1 MKHFTLPV
9 APTSDSSAAGWGLS
23 PYLPFC
29 GVSELVI
36 DPSAGVRLERLNASA
51 QCILVVDL
59 EGRAMWLN
67 TAAQQV
73 CDAGD
78 FPADLG
84 EDWLDYW
91 PIDERPTIALALE
104 SARLGIPA
112 RFTAACRK
120 TARHEAYWDVNVTPD
135 GPRIAGRPSF
145 TAYLHDV
152 TDRRLAL
159 QKLQWTAMHDGLT
172 GLANRTL
179 FYDSLDRTIEHARKS
194 RGEFVL
200 LVFDLDQ
207 FKQINERLGHD
218 GGDALLRD
226 FARRLAGLV
235 PDGGLAARFGGDEF
249 ALLMRAEGSRD
260 EILASADE
268 ILAHLRFP
276 FTYGGRSVECTA
288 SAGVAV
294 YPHGGTT
301 SDEIFQNADIALLT
315 GKAQEP
321 GRAVMFSGEM
331 RQDLQRRASSLELA
345 AAALQGDWIEPHY
358 QPKIDLVSGQLCGLE
373 ALLRWKQPG
382 GAWQSPFTISAAFND
397 RRVATKITDMMLRKV
412 IVDLGRWLRFG
423 CAVPVA
429 MNASSADLERD
440 DFAEFLLARLDEGGI
455 PASLIELEVTE
466 GVFLGQG
473 AAHVGRVLR
482 TLSDAGVRIALD
494 DFGTGYAS
502 LSHLKQYPVHVIKID
517 RSFVSSL
524 TTSHEDRVIVK
535 TMIELGKSM
544 SIEVVAEGIE
554 DEEQLSFIK
563 SAGCDV
569 GQGYLFGKAMP
580 ATEVE
585 ESYWAVPKP
594 SVFTTLPDPGIRRP
608 S

>member
-1 MKHFTLPV
+1 MKHFIPPV
-9 APTSDSSAAGWGLS
+9 APYPDSSAAKSG
-23 PYLPFC
+23 PPPCLPFW
-29 GVSELVI
+29 GVNELTV
-36 DPSAGVRLERLNASA
+36 DQSAGMRLERLNASK
-51 QCILVVDL
+51 QCILVVDF
-59 EGRAMWLN
+59 EGRPMWLN
-67 TAAQQV
+67 AAAQQV

-78 FPADLG
+78 FPAVVG
-84 EDWLDYW
+84 EAWLDFW
-91 PIDERPTIALALE
+91 PVDERPTIASALE

-120 TARHEAYWDVNVTPD
+120 TARHKAYWDVNVTPD
-135 GPRIAGRPSF
+135 GPRIGGRPSF

-159 QKLQWTAMHDGLT
+159 EKLQWAAMHDGLT

-179 FYDSLDRTIEHARKS
+179 FYDNLDRMIELAQS
-194 RGEFVL
+194 DLGEFVL

-218 GGDALLRD
+218 GGDALLRE

-235 PDGGLAARFGGDEF
+235 PEGGLAARFGGDEF
-249 ALLMRAEGSRD
+249 ALLKGVEGSRD
-260 EILASADE
+260 ETLASAE
-268 ILAHLRFP
+268 AILARLRFP
-276 FTYGGRSVECTA
+276 FTYGGRSVECAA
-288 SAGVAV
+288 SAGVAI
-294 YPHGGTT
+294 YPHGGMT

-331 RQDLQRRASSLELA
+331 RQDLQKRASSLELA

-382 GAWQSPFTISAAFND
+382 GAWQSPFTISAAFNH

-412 IVDLGRWLRFG
+412 IVDLGRWLRLG

-440 DFAEFLLARLDEGGI
+440 DFAEFLLSRLNEGGI
-455 PASLIELEVTE
+455 PPSLIELEVTE

-563 SAGCDV
+563 IAGCDV

-585 ESYWAVPKP
+585 KCYWAAPKP
-594 SVFTTLPDPGIRRP
+594 GVFAKLPDSGI
-608 S
+608 